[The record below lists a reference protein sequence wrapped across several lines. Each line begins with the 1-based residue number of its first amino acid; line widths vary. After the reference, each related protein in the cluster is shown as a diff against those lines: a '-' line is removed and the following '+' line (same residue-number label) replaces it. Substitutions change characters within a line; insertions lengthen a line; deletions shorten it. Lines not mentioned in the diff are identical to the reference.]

1 MEFHEP
7 FRDFVHS
14 VDVPGGMEAAAWAE
28 AHAASAPAI
37 VPEGWPESRRMCLAV
52 IYRDCPDLDHSCRT
66 GMFLV
71 TRPEAMHFLATH
83 CQRLGT
89 VQALWFRLPRRLF
102 TAAICPTLK
111 PEHWPPEED

>member
-14 VDVPGGMEAAAWAE
+14 VDVPGGMEA
-28 AHAASAPAI
+28 
-37 VPEGWPESRRMCLAV
+37 
-52 IYRDCPDLDHSCRT
+52 DCPDLDHSCRT